1 MKINKILLKGYNQ
14 FKDLEIDLTYPAGH
28 EKAGQPLDKV
38 CFIGQSGTGKT
49 SLLRLIKYFVTN
61 DNAIGTGVKL
71 SPLEE
76 GMVKMNMSFNDF
88 IFLKDKNP
96 SAFYIYDTLNSIS
109 TDGWFEKWKNEKTI
123 HYSTNKPILI
133 NFPTERLVSKN
144 EDTSNESVV
153 SISDEKK
160 NERIEYLEN
169 LEPGESI
176 DFAFEDSSKAWDFVL
191 CDIKKHQATEL
202 EWRNRI
208 SETVLKLNSK
218 HKDIEKISEEY
229 KDWINTNPNPLDIL
243 ANELNKILI
252 DLGVKIKTDIDRES
266 ILHIGSILLQTL
278 DGKTLDRNFWSTG
291 TKQIIDTAMPLFEIK
306 PKNAIILIDEP
317 ERSLYPNLQQKVVDF
332 YTGLGD
338 NCQFFFATH
347 SPIIA
352 SSFDP
357 WEIIELKFDDS
368 KTNVIQEPNYLN
380 ERHVDNYTVYP
391 KYLKWDDILMKLFDL
406 TDEGNNDYRV
416 AELMKVAA
424 LKNELNE
431 LKNKGENSGE
441 AFEKKLDEFIKL
453 KAKVGW
459 NEKA

>member
-1 MKINKILLKGYNQ
+1 MRIIKIYLKDYNQ
-14 FKDLEIDLTYPAGH
+14 FKDLEIDLTYPKGH
-28 EKAGQPLDKV
+28 AKEGQPLDKV

-49 SLLRLIKYFVTN
+49 SLLRLIKYFITYN
-61 DNAIGTGVKL
+61 KNIGTGVSLNEVEKDQ
-71 SPLEE
+71 
-76 GMVKMNMSFNDF
+76 VKMHISFDNYSF
-88 IFLKDKNP
+88 VQEAAP
-96 SAFYIYDTLNSIS
+96 TTFYIKNQVGENS
-109 TDGWFEKWKNEKTI
+109 DNWFSECDDAQKKYYE
-123 HYSTNKPILI
+123 TNKPILI

-144 EDTSNESVV
+144 MITT
-153 SISDEKK
+153 IEKTVDIPEADK
-160 NERIEYLEN
+160 NERIKYLEN
-169 LEPGESI
+169 LQPDESV

-191 CDIKKHQATEL
+191 SDIKKHQAIEL

-208 SETVLKLNSK
+208 SETVLKLDSK
-218 HKDIEKISEEY
+218 PKDIEKISNEY
-229 KDWINTNPNPLDIL
+229 KNWLTTNQNPLDIL
-243 ANELNKILI
+243 AKEMNKILF
-252 DLGVKIKTDIDRES
+252 DLGVKIKTDVDRES

-278 DGKTLDRNFWSTG
+278 DGTTLDRNFWSTG

-332 YTGLGD
+332 YTGLGN

-368 KTNVIQEPNYLN
+368 RTNVIQETNYQN
-380 ERHVDNYTVYP
+380 DRHIDNYTVYP
-391 KYLKWDDILMKLFDL
+391 KYLRWDDILMKLFDL

-416 AELMKVAA
+416 EELMKVAA

-431 LKNKGENSGE
+431 LKTTGKNKGV

-459 NEKA
+459 DEKA

>member
-1 MKINKILLKGYNQ
+1 
-14 FKDLEIDLTYPAGH
+14 
-28 EKAGQPLDKV
+28 
-38 CFIGQSGTGKT
+38 
-49 SLLRLIKYFVTN
+49 
-61 DNAIGTGVKL
+61 
-71 SPLEE
+71 
-76 GMVKMNMSFNDF
+76 
-88 IFLKDKNP
+88 
-96 SAFYIYDTLNSIS
+96 
-109 TDGWFEKWKNEKTI
+109 
-123 HYSTNKPILI
+123 
-133 NFPTERLVSKN
+133 
-144 EDTSNESVV
+144 
-153 SISDEKK
+153 
-160 NERIEYLEN
+160 
-169 LEPGESI
+169 
-176 DFAFEDSSKAWDFVL
+176 
-191 CDIKKHQATEL
+191 L

>member
-1 MKINKILLKGYNQ
+1 MKINKIFLKGYNQ

-28 EKAGQPLDKV
+28 EKAGQPLEKV

-61 DNAIGTGVKL
+61 SKGIGTGVSLNEIEKDK
-71 SPLEE
+71 
-76 GMVKMNMSFNDF
+76 VKMLMSFDSY
-88 IFLKDKNP
+88 L
-96 SAFYIYDTLNSIS
+96 
-109 TDGWFEKWKNEKTI
+109 FEKAVQPSSFIITNKIGKKDESWFPKWEKAKSE
-123 HYSTNKPILI
+123 YYAKNKPILI
-133 NFPTERLVSKN
+133 NFPTERLINRDKKILT
-144 EDTSNESVV
+144 EISNH
-153 SISDEKK
+153 SIIAKK
-160 NERIEYLEN
+160 KRIEYLEN
-169 LEPGESI
+169 LQPDEFI
-176 DFAFEDSSKAWDFVL
+176 DFAFEDSSKTWDFVL
-191 CDIKKHQATEL
+191 SDIKKHQATEL
-202 EWRNRI
+202 EWTTKIVEEFSKTIASTTN
-208 SETVLKLNSK
+208 LNSLN
-218 HKDIEKISEEY
+218 SEY
-229 KDWINTNPNPLDIL
+229 KNWQKNNPNPLDIL
-243 ANELNKILI
+243 ANELNIILFE
-252 DLGVKIKTDIDRES
+252 LGVKIKTDVDKES
-266 ILHIGSILLQTL
+266 IMHIGSILLQTL

-368 KTNVIQEPNYLN
+368 KTNVIQETNYQN

-416 AELMKVAA
+416 AELMKVAT

-431 LKNKGENSGE
+431 LKSKGENIGE

>member
-153 SISDEKK
+153 SI
-160 NERIEYLEN
+160 
-169 LEPGESI
+169 
-176 DFAFEDSSKAWDFVL
+176 
-191 CDIKKHQATEL
+191 
-202 EWRNRI
+202 
-208 SETVLKLNSK
+208 
-218 HKDIEKISEEY
+218 
-229 KDWINTNPNPLDIL
+229 
-243 ANELNKILI
+243 
-252 DLGVKIKTDIDRES
+252 
-266 ILHIGSILLQTL
+266 
-278 DGKTLDRNFWSTG
+278 
-291 TKQIIDTAMPLFEIK
+291 
-306 PKNAIILIDEP
+306 
-317 ERSLYPNLQQKVVDF
+317 
-332 YTGLGD
+332 
-338 NCQFFFATH
+338 
-347 SPIIA
+347 
-352 SSFDP
+352 
-357 WEIIELKFDDS
+357 
-368 KTNVIQEPNYLN
+368 
-380 ERHVDNYTVYP
+380 
-391 KYLKWDDILMKLFDL
+391 
-406 TDEGNNDYRV
+406 
-416 AELMKVAA
+416 
-424 LKNELNE
+424 
-431 LKNKGENSGE
+431 
-441 AFEKKLDEFIKL
+441 
-453 KAKVGW
+453 
-459 NEKA
+459 